1 MNLSPNS
8 DERLDEINEDL
19 RIIQKRNGLTFG
31 TDAYLLAAFARRGKA
46 VADLG
51 GGTGVVSLLMASAKK
66 SDRIYTAEIQ
76 PVYAELIK
84 RNAALNGLERVI
96 TSIECDVRDI
106 GIDHV
111 GGAEIDCVVSNPPYL
126 PAVCGRENLHDE
138 MNIARRETAGTI
150 YDFCG
155 AASRILKH
163 GGYFTVVYRP
173 DRLAEL
179 ISAMK
184 KHSLEP
190 KRLITVYPTVDSKPC
205 LVLVEAKKGAAPS
218 MVFAPP
224 LIIYNADGRTYTN
237 KMQRIYDEFSTEHL
251 F

>member
-1 MNLSPNS
+1 M
-8 DERLDEINEDL
+8 
-19 RIIQKRNGLTFG
+19 
-31 TDAYLLAAFARRGKA
+31 
-46 VADLG
+46 
-51 GGTGVVSLLMASAKK
+51 
-66 SDRIYTAEIQ
+66 
-76 PVYAELIK
+76 
-84 RNAALNGLERVI
+84 
-96 TSIECDVRDI
+96 
-106 GIDHV
+106 
-111 GGAEIDCVVSNPPYL
+111 
-126 PAVCGRENLHDE
+126 
-138 MNIARRETAGTI
+138 
-150 YDFCG
+150 
-155 AASRILKH
+155 
-163 GGYFTVVYRP
+163 YRP